1 MLGYDMSRSQSIMR
15 IATTASPVSGS
26 DVRHKM
32 LELAEETA
40 MKFCAS
46 ILQKNYFDKRAK
58 TTLEERMHKFRAMAE
73 DAELSEAY
81 EAERH
86 EMREAMLVLPK
97 SADNSP
103 DGKRLRAPSM
113 RGKGRGGLLDGE
125 EDLRAAAQSTPL
137 LRVGS
142 GSTSGRA
149 AAADDSSG
157 ELGAAGAAAAP
168 ALNGSDELSA

>member
-46 ILQKNYFDKRAK
+46 ILAKNFFAKRAR
-58 TTLEERMHKFRAMAE
+58 TDLEERIAKFRGMTE
-73 DAELSEAY
+73 NAELSEAY
-81 EAERH
+81 EAERR
-86 EMREAMLVLPK
+86 EMREAMLVVPK

-113 RGKGRGGLLDGE
+113 RGKRGGLLDGE
-125 EDLRAAAQSTPL
+125 EELKASAKSTPPLRA
-137 LRVGS
+137 
-142 GSTSGRA
+142 GSTSGRT

-157 ELGAAGAAAAP
+157 ELGAAGADAAP
-168 ALNGSDELSA
+168 ALNDSEELSA